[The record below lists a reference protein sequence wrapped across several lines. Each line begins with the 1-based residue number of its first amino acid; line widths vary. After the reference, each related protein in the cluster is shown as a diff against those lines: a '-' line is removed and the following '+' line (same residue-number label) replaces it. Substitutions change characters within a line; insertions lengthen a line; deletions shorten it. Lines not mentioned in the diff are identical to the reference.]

1 MSTHST
7 PTPSIAVALHYDG
20 ETAPR
25 VTASGRGEV
34 ADAICRIAAAH
45 GVPRREEPQL
55 AVGLSQIEFG
65 EEVPAALYRA
75 VAEVIACLPDRRHRA
90 EIALGTWRCRPGL
103 TQAAYPHPLLRRV
116 GHQQSLEEEAPCI
129 VAMSSASL
137 RESPHSVTISAAT
150 APRCTMRMACA

>member
-45 GVPRREEPQL
+45 GVPRWEEPQL
-55 AVGLSQIEFG
+55 AVALSQIELG

-75 VAEVIACLPDRRHRA
+75 VAEVIAFAYL
-90 EIALGTWRCRPGL
+90 IAG
-103 TQAAYPHPLLRRV
+103 
-116 GHQQSLEEEAPCI
+116 
-129 VAMSSASL
+129 
-137 RESPHSVTISAAT
+137 T
-150 APRCTMRMACA
+150 APKSRSETGGADPA